1 MVFQLTLI
9 IKAHNIDNE
18 SVIQTLNQLQGKGL
32 ISKRYRPI
40 DTTITSKTPHPT
52 PSQSLI
58 SPSAENHVNDTSV
71 NNIINKPIPSMNCWN
86 KRYSLS
92 PHYRKFFPKC

>member
-18 SVIQTLNQLQGKGL
+18 SVIQTLNQLQVKGL
-32 ISKRYRPI
+32 ISKLYRPI

-58 SPSAENHVNDTSV
+58 SPSAENHVNDTSMS
-71 NNIINKPIPSMNCWN
+71 IISLIN
-86 KRYSLS
+86 YSINELLE
-92 PHYRKFFPKC
+92 